1 MLQICK
7 ENEVLILLDYLMEM
21 CLNRSKIMNGNNNVD
36 FSFIQERKIQPDY
49 NSYLNYKLSE
59 MYGY

>member
-1 MLQICK
+1 MIQNCK

>member
-1 MLQICK
+1 MLQVCK

-36 FSFIQERKIQPDY
+36 FSFIQERKIQQDY